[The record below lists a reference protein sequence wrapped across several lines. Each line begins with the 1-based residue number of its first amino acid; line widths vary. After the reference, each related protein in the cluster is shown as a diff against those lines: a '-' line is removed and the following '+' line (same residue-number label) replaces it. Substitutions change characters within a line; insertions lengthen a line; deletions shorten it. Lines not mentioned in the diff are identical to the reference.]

1 MPENT
6 LKYAVGVMLTA
17 FGTFWGAEGAGAHW
31 PGGDAAILALIAF
44 TLVTSALLGVAMRR
58 RHARLP
64 ASFAAS
70 RRHPMSRLRA
80 LAAFLYDFVVG
91 DDPLIA
97 AVVLVCSALTAAIA
111 GAGVPAWWILP
122 LGVVAVLSISLYR
135 STRA

>member
-1 MPENT
+1 
-6 LKYAVGVMLTA
+6 
-17 FGTFWGAEGAGAHW
+17 
-31 PGGDAAILALIAF
+31 
-44 TLVTSALLGVAMRR
+44 MRR
-58 RHARLP
+58 
-64 ASFAAS
+64 
-70 RRHPMSRLRA
+70 LRT

-97 AVVLVCSALTAAIA
+97 AVVLVMLALTAAIA